1 MIGAELQ
8 REVSRIIDAVRI
20 NALFHKKVQPT
31 LRQYVT
37 DKSFPL
43 MIRFQVWETYCDKE
57 HRDWAL
63 ARGEFGIIGDMV
75 SDCRPYDNDRYRTYT
90 WRDFLGYI
98 ENEPEEFGVTVEQF
112 KELLLETNFGS
123 FVMDW

>member
-1 MIGAELQ
+1 MAGTELQ
-8 REVSRIIDAVRI
+8 CEASRIMDALRI

-43 MIRFQVWETYCDKE
+43 DERFLVWEAYCDKE
-57 HRDWAL
+57 HRDCAP
-63 ARGEFGIIGDMV
+63 ARGEFGIVGNLV
-75 SDCRPYDNDRYRTYT
+75 CDCIPYDYERYRTYG
-90 WRDFLGYI
+90 WEDFI
-98 ENEPEEFGVTVEQF
+98 EYAEDDEVGMTVEQF
-112 KELLLETNFGS
+112 KEILIETNFGS